1 MITPIYTW
9 LIVAIMLSAIEMLS
23 PGLFFFLSFSLG
35 ALITAFLSLK
45 FGLSV
50 QISVFL
56 MSSFGSFLVLYQWLK
71 KKQAQFSPA
80 TETNMDA
87 LKGKVGFISSV
98 SLRSRVGILKIDGDV
113 WTART
118 VDGAELQKDAQVE
131 VVGIKGCHVLV
142 KELKKQQNSTS
153 LDDSR
158 SL

>member
-1 MITPIYTW
+1 
-9 LIVAIMLSAIEMLS
+9 
-23 PGLFFFLSFSLG
+23 
-35 ALITAFLSLK
+35 
-45 FGLSV
+45 
-50 QISVFL
+50 
-56 MSSFGSFLVLYQWLK
+56 
-71 KKQAQFSPA
+71 
-80 TETNMDA
+80 MDA

-118 VDGAELQKDAQVE
+118 VDGVELQKDAQVE